1 METISALSAWISENE
16 SVFSG
21 MAALLVLC
29 GFIFTALRY
38 FRQSFAPKIS
48 KKSEVIE
55 SEKITLQKLSS
66 PSPHP
71 IQFASV
77 DGLRIAFNTI
87 GSAEETLIVCPGI
100 VSNLHVAA
108 HLPAIRDSMN
118 ALAEFSRVVCF
129 DKRGQGLSDTVL
141 GTTELEERYKDIGAV
156 AEASDSE
163 KFFLMGISEGGPMSI
178 RYAIESPAK
187 IKGLILFGTTAK
199 FVQSEDFQIG
209 IPEKGLDALA
219 ESWGSGRTRSTFFPS
234 MSHNEMDDDVYKGL
248 ERLLAGRDSMRQLV
262 GYMKTLDVREIVP
275 NVSCP
280 CLVIHFSGDMAVP
293 VRLGRALAENLPNCE
308 FLEVAGIDHSD
319 LAKSPEAIK
328 AIHEFMISN
337 S

>member
-1 METISALSAWISENE
+1 LS
-16 SVFSG
+16 
-21 MAALLVLC
+21 
-29 GFIFTALRY
+29 GFIFTTLRY
-38 FRQSFAPKIS
+38 FRQSFAHKV
-48 KKSEVIE
+48 SEHSVAVA

-87 GSAEETLIVCPGI
+87 GSSPETLIVCPGI
-100 VSNLHVAA
+100 VSNLHVAS

-141 GTTELEERYKDIGAV
+141 GTTELEERYKDIEAV
-156 AEASDSE
+156 AEASSSE

-178 RYAIESPAK
+178 RYAIESPEK
-187 IKGLILFGTTAK
+187 VKGLILFGTTAK

-209 IPEKGLDALA
+209 LPEKGLDALA

-234 MSHNEMDDDVYKGL
+234 MSRDEMDDDVYRGL

-262 GYMKTLDVREIVP
+262 GYMKTLDVRDIVP
-275 NVSCP
+275 NVTCP
-280 CLVIHFSGDMAVP
+280 CLVVHFSGDMAVP
-293 VRLGRALAENLPNCE
+293 ARLGRALAANLPNCE
-308 FLEVAGIDHSD
+308 FVEVAGIDHSD

-328 AIHEFMISN
+328 AIREFVINHS
-337 S
+337 